1 VFEVGMGG
9 PNTRLQIRDD
19 RYYAVYLFGR
29 LKDSRAVPILVPLL
43 NDEDLKFGVVTSLGQ
58 IGDKSAIPPLMDIL
72 NDVRRGYMRLL
83 AIRAL
88 EQLDAKEA
96 LPTLHVLIDDG
107 SAYFDLSV
115 PLAGAAQKAID
126 KLEQKP

>member
-1 VFEVGMGG
+1 MGIGG
-9 PNTRLQIRDD
+9 PSVGLQIRQD

-43 NDEDLKFGVVTSLGQ
+43 NDEDLKLGVVVSLGQ
-58 IGDKSAIPPLMDIL
+58 IGDKSAIPPLMDIV
-72 NDVRRGYMRLL
+72 NDVRRPYMRLL

-96 LPTLHVLIDDG
+96 LPTLHALIDDG

-115 PLAGAAQKAID
+115 PLADAARKAID